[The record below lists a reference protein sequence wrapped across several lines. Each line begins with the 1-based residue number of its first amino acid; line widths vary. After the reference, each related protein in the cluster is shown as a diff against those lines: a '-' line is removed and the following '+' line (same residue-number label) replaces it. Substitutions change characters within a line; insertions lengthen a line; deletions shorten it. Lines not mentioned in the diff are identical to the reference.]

1 MNTVGSMS
9 YLEMRN
15 ISKYFGEVVANDK
28 INLSVE
34 RGEIHALLGENGAGK
49 STIMNVLYGMYDN
62 FEGEIFIEGKKVRI
76 RKPNDA
82 IALGIGMVHQHFM
95 LVPAH
100 TVLENVIL
108 GIRDTKLTLNLR
120 AATRKLKDLAER
132 MEIDVDP
139 NAKVRDLTVGQRQRV
154 EILKALYRD
163 VKILILDE
171 PTAILTPQEADK
183 LFQMMR
189 RLTEEDITV
198 IFISHKLIEIM
209 KVCDRCTILRQG
221 KKVATVN
228 IPEVTDMNELAYLMV
243 NRELEM
249 SLSKEKRVPGDRVLE
264 VNKLNYK
271 DALGIELLTDVALE
285 VRSGEILG
293 VCGVDGNGQSE
304 LVKCITGLESDYQG
318 RIQINGLDCKDLS
331 VKDRLNKGLSHIPED
346 RHRMAIVEP
355 MSVNENLMLMS
366 VRDPRYSRRGLLN
379 RKWIRG
385 HNQKLCER
393 YNVVTP
399 SIDERIGNLSGGNQ
413 QKVVVGREMD
423 RDPKLLIAVH
433 PARGLDIAATKYIQQ
448 KMLDAR
454 DGGCAV
460 LLVSTE
466 MEEIL
471 ELSDRILVIHKG
483 CVMATLSQEEASP
496 DKLGVLMA
504 GGQLTANG

>member
-1 MNTVGSMS
+1 MS

-62 FEGEIFIEGKKVRI
+62 FDGEIFIEGKKVRI

-120 AATRKLKDLAER
+120 SAARKLKDLAER
-132 MEIDVDP
+132 MDIDIDP

-171 PTAILTPQEADK
+171 PTAILTPQESDK
-183 LFQMMR
+183 LFEMMR
-189 RLTEEDITV
+189 RLTEENITV

-209 KVCDRCTILRQG
+209 KVCDRCTVLRQG

-249 SLSKEKRVPGDRVLE
+249 SLSKEKRVPGDKVLE
-264 VNKLNYK
+264 VNGLNYQ
-271 DALGIELLTDVALE
+271 DALGVELLTDVGLQ

-318 RIQINGLDCKDLS
+318 TIQINGLDCKDLS

-379 RKWIRG
+379 RKWIRE
-385 HNQKLCER
+385 HNQKLCQR

-399 SIDERIGNLSGGNQ
+399 GIDERISNLSGGNQ

-423 RDPKLLIAVH
+423 REPKLLIAVH

-448 KMLDAR
+448 KILDAR

-504 GGQLTANG
+504 GGRLTTNG